1 MRALWLLV
9 LLTVTLFAA
18 GSVALA
24 CSSSPRAPS
33 DAGADGHADASAGV
47 NARDAT
53 PESTSPDASSPPTL
67 TALSVSSTEDSAPLL
82 SLVPAFSPSIY
93 DYAVYCAAGT
103 NALTVAMRASSG
115 AESRLVLPTKSPEK
129 PEQTLSVSVLE
140 SDAIVAAATSGTATT
155 EYWIRCLPHEW
166 NLHPEAGAP
175 SPGYYLLG
183 TAFEPAT
190 VAGYAM
196 VLDVRG
202 VPVWY
207 AALPEGVGA
216 VNVDTVVDGAISFI
230 ANPSN
235 GQPYE
240 IQRLDPFETTSAGSP
255 GVVEDPHELRV
266 DASGHYVVF
275 SSPLVTGVDLTG
287 LSLPLPDGGVESL
300 GPDETILGCDI
311 LELDPTG
318 AVDWEWRILD
328 HLDPAQDCLA
338 PMLVGPQALPPD
350 AGTTFDVFHCNSID
364 IDEGSGNLLVSARQL
379 DSIFYIDRGT
389 SKILWKMGGGAFT
402 RDNAAYVPV
411 ADPFYGQHD
420 ARLGSSWAP
429 SCAGGSGQISLFD
442 DHSFAPGR
450 ERGVIYDVHV
460 DPGDGGT
467 ADCGTSGD
475 ASSGATVAWQYAG
488 PVSSGGLGSMRI
500 QSDGS
505 KVIGWGYGGG
515 SANLTFTEVDPS
527 DHDVLDVSPVLS
539 YRVVKVPLAA
549 FDLSVLRSTAGR
561 N

>member
-1 MRALWLLV
+1 VV
-9 LLTVTLFAA
+9 LLTVTLLGA
-18 GSVALA
+18 GSLALA
-24 CSSSPRAPS
+24 CSSASHVAPP
-33 DAGADGHADASAGV
+33 AGADASTDRAAASD
-47 NARDAT
+47 ARDAAS
-53 PESTSPDASSPPTL
+53 ESTSPDASSPPTL
-67 TALSVSSTEDSAPLL
+67 TALSVSPLEDSAPPLF
-82 SLVPAFSPSIY
+82 LVPPFSPSIY

-103 NALTVAMRASSG
+103 HALTVAMRASSG

-129 PEQTLSVSVLE
+129 PAQTLSVSVSE
-140 SDAIVAAATSGTATT
+140 NDAIVAAATSGTATT
-155 EYWIRCLPHEW
+155 EYWIRCLPHDFPHFEW

-183 TAFEPAT
+183 TALASAK

-196 VLDVRG
+196 VLDDRG

-207 AALPEGVGA
+207 AALADGVGA

-230 ANPSN
+230 ASPSN

-240 IQRLDPFETTSAGSP
+240 IHRLDPFATSSAGSP

-266 DASGHYVVF
+266 DSSGHYVVF

-300 GPDETILGCDI
+300 GPDATILGCDI
-311 LELDPTG
+311 LELDPTSG

-338 PMLVGPQALPPD
+338 PMLVGPGVLPPD

-364 IDEGSGNLLVSARQL
+364 LDEGSGNLLVSARQL

-389 SKILWKMGGGAFT
+389 GKVLWKMGGSEFT
-402 RDNAAYVPV
+402 KDNATYVPV

-420 ARLGSSWAP
+420 ARLGPSWAS

-460 DPGDGGT
+460 DPGDGGA
-467 ADCGTSGD
+467 ADCGTSSD
-475 ASSGATVAWQYAG
+475 ASSGATVAWQVAG
-488 PVSSGGLGSMRI
+488 PESSGGLGSMRI

-515 SANLTFTEVDPS
+515 AANLTFTEVDPS
-527 DHDVLDVSPVLS
+527 GHDVLDVSPVLS
-539 YRVVKVPLAA
+539 YRVIKVPLAA
-549 FDLSVLRSTAGR
+549 FDLTVLRSTAGR